1 MKHQYIRSKKL
12 MEACREIECQ
22 NCGKDDGTVCG
33 AHSNQ
38 GKHGKGKG
46 IKADDNMVAALC
58 FWCHMEIDQGS
69 SMSRQER
76 EEAWE
81 AAHLKTVN
89 RLVELGLWPDDVPV
103 P

>member
-22 NCGKDDGTVCG
+22 NCGKDDGTIAG

-46 IKADDNMVAALC
+46 IKADDNKVASLC

-69 SMSRQER
+69 RMSRQER

-89 RLVELGLWPDDVPV
+89 RLIESGLWPDDVPV